1 MEKRGESGGLIV
13 WKHLTIESKLLKE
26 KIKEGYKNAK
36 LTTKCFPGVK
46 VLRPKGNPEYNVTQ
60 IVICVTYL
68 WKFLK
73 SSNAAMI
80 PIR

>member
-1 MEKRGESGGLIV
+1 MLKLNDGRRKLEKRGESGGLIV

-60 IVICVTYL
+60 IVICVRLT
-68 WKFLK
+68 FGN
-73 SSNAAMI
+73 S
-80 PIR
+80 